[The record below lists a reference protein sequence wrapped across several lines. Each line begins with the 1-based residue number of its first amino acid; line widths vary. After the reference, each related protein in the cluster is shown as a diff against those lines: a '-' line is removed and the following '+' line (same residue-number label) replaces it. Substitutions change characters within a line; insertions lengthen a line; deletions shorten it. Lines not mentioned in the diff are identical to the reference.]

1 MLTLQELSDRAEI
14 SDIVARLG
22 YTQDDKDFDGL
33 AALFADRIGFDMP
46 AAGGDPAT
54 DITRAELASLART
67 VLSGFTATQHRACNV
82 LTTVDGDIAHCR
94 AMVDAWHTVPT
105 DPGIANFYTARN
117 NWLLRLK
124 RVDGRW
130 LITKW
135 TVVTAAPSD
144 GYQGVYHVAQ
154 ARAAQDRTSPGEE

>member
-54 DITRAELASLART
+54 DITRDELASLART

-82 LTTVDGDIAHCR
+82 LTTVDGDIAHGR

-105 DPGIANFYTARN
+105 DPASPTSIPPATTGCSGSSESTG
-117 NWLLRLK
+117 
-124 RVDGRW
+124 DGSSRSG
-130 LITKW
+130 
-135 TVVTAAPSD
+135 PS
-144 GYQGVYHVAQ
+144 
-154 ARAAQDRTSPGEE
+154 

>member
-54 DITRAELASLART
+54 DITRDELASLART
-67 VLSGFTATQHRACNV
+67 VLSGFTAPSTAPVTCQRPSMATSRTVAPWSMPGTPCRPTPASPTSIPPA
-82 LTTVDGDIAHCR
+82 TTGCSGSSESTGDGSSR
-94 AMVDAWHTVPT
+94 S
-105 DPGIANFYTARN
+105 G
-117 NWLLRLK
+117 
-124 RVDGRW
+124 
-130 LITKW
+130 
-135 TVVTAAPSD
+135 PS
-144 GYQGVYHVAQ
+144 
-154 ARAAQDRTSPGEE
+154 